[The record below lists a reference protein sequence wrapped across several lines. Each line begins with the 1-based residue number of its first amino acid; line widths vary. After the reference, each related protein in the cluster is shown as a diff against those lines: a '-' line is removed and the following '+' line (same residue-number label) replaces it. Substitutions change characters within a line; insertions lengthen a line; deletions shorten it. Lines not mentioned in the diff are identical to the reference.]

1 MTTETNSHRRFLL
14 FGILPVSLLMITAPL
29 SPHLAPQIN
38 RAVRDMNHRQVATA
52 SPMTMTVDPD
62 VLDPNAP
69 RISPSIEPGL
79 RQGRR
84 MVALDVISRL
94 ESEARRHGGKTRL
107 SPLDLKRL
115 RNALR
120 ETSTTSVSE
129 IP

>member
-1 MTTETNSHRRFLL
+1 MTPEINSHRRFLL
-14 FGILPVSLLMITAPL
+14 FGILPVSLLMIAAPL

-38 RAVRDMNHRQVATA
+38 EAMREMNHRQIATA
-52 SPMTMTVDPD
+52 SPTTITVDP
-62 VLDPNAP
+62 VLLDKNAP
-69 RISPSIEPGL
+69 RISPSIESGL

-94 ESEARRHGGKTRL
+94 ENEARQQGGKTRL

-120 ETSTTSVSE
+120 ETGTTSVSE
-129 IP
+129 VP